1 MRGLAAHIRR
11 LRPPA
16 ALRVG
21 SLLLALT
28 ASLGIQAQQAQQ
40 AEQAEPAQA
49 SEPTPASSLDAPLFY
64 QLLIGEIELNA
75 GRPGNAFEVMLDAAR
90 RQGDDSLFQR
100 AVDIALQ
107 ARAGEQALTAARA
120 WRDARPRT
128 VAPVRYETQILLALG
143 KTDGLAVPLAAW
155 LEAVPTMQRP
165 GLIASLPRLLQRMS
179 DKQQLLALTEQL
191 VAPYRDRDDTRQA
204 SMLAVGRARLAA
216 GDADGALDLSRQAL
230 TRDAKATGAVLLA
243 IEMLPGSAAAE
254 PLVTRYLDRP
264 DADVG
269 LRLTYVRVLTQSQRY
284 ADASAQLTTLTRQQ
298 PQLAPPWLTLGA
310 LRIELRQ
317 PREAEQALQRYLELA
332 GTNGSAAAA
341 TDDDDDENQAEAAAT
356 GAVRNPGQTAETL
369 EAGRTQAWLLLAQ
382 AAEQRGDL
390 PTAEQW
396 LARIDNPQ
404 RALEVQSRRASI
416 MARQGRLAEGRA
428 LIRAVPERNG
438 ADARGK
444 TRAEVQLLREAKLW
458 GAAAELLAGASS
470 RSPDDADLVYEL
482 AMIEDKLDRH
492 DEMERLL
499 RKVIA
504 LKPDHAH
511 AHNALGYSLADR
523 NQRLPE
529 ARQLVQRALELS
541 PGDPFITDSLGWI
554 EYRLGNHVEAVRLL
568 KLAYAA
574 RPDTEIAAHLG
585 EVRWAT
591 NQQAEAR
598 KIWSEARVR
607 DDKNE
612 VLRETLAR
620 LKVGL

>member
-75 GRPGNAFEVMLDAAR
+75 GRPGNAFEVMLDAAK

-444 TRAEVQLLREAKLW
+444 TMAEVQLLREAKLW

-482 AMIEDKLDRH
+482 AMIEDKLERH

-499 RKVIA
+499 RQVIA

-585 EVRWAT
+585 EVLWAT

>member
-1 MRGLAAHIRR
+1 MRGLAAHVRR
-11 LRPPA
+11 LRRPT

-21 SLLLALT
+21 SLLLALST
-28 ASLGIQAQQAQQ
+28 SLGIQAQPADQ
-40 AEQAEPAQA
+40 AQA
-49 SEPTPASSLDAPLFY
+49 SEATPNSSLDAPLFY

-75 GRPGNAFEVMLDAAR
+75 GRPGNAFEVMLDAAK

-120 WRDARPRT
+120 WRDARPKT

-143 KTDGLAVPLAAW
+143 KTDGLAAPLAAW

-165 GLIASLPRLLQRMS
+165 GLIANLPRLLQRVS
-179 DKQQLLALTEQL
+179 DKQQLLTLTEQL

-204 SMLAVGRARLAA
+204 SMLAMGRARLAA
-216 GDADGALDLSRQAL
+216 GDANGALDLSRQAL
-230 TRDAKATGAVLLA
+230 TRDAKATAAVLLA
-243 IEMLPGSAAAE
+243 LELLPGSAAAE
-254 PLVTRYLDRP
+254 QLVTHYLARP
-264 DADVG
+264 DADPG

-317 PREAEQALQRYLELA
+317 PLEAEQALQRYLELA
-332 GTNGSAAAA
+332 GTDGSAASA
-341 TDDDDDENQAEAAAT
+341 TDEDDGEGQADTAA
-356 GAVRNPGQTAETL
+356 GAVRSPVQSTEAL

-416 MARQGRLAEGRA
+416 LARQGRLTEARA

-444 TRAEVQLLREAKLW
+444 TMAEVQLLREAKLW

-529 ARQLVQRALELS
+529 ARLLVQRALELS

-554 EYRLGNHVEAVRLL
+554 EFRLGNHAEAVRLL
-568 KLAYAA
+568 KLAYTA

-585 EVRWAT
+585 EVLWAT
-591 NQQAEAR
+591 NQQTEAR
-598 KIWSEARVR
+598 KIWAEARVR